1 MSSKKD
7 YALRFG
13 QAFFKAPW
21 LLLALVL
28 VFSFSAFT
36 QLQHFDFDAS
46 TDTLVAENDE
56 ALNYFLEV
64 SENFGDESFLFLT
77 FAPKEGSLFEPDALA
92 QLAALQSELENVE
105 GVSGVTS
112 ILDVPLVRS
121 PPVPLTEIATSYKT
135 LRMPEVDL
143 GLAKLELMDS
153 PLFRE
158 LLVSGD
164 GTATAMRV
172 DLAADKALNQLRET
186 RQALRDVQDKTLEQ
200 DARLNEVE
208 EKYRIAKR
216 TYSADQERLIG
227 DIRAVR
233 DRYSDQATVYLAGVP
248 MIASDMIRYVKDD
261 IATFGWASLV
271 LMMFIL
277 LFFFR
282 QLRWVILPI
291 STALLSVVVTA
302 GLLGLFRQPVSV
314 ISANFVA
321 LLIIFSISFTVHLI
335 VRYRE
340 LSREH
345 PHQSPKSLLTLTMI
359 DKFAPCIYTALT
371 TMVAFASLTA
381 SGIVP
386 VIDLGW
392 IMCLAMTVAFVMNY
406 TFFPALIHVLP
417 TQQVTPLPERQ
428 PVITR
433 VLRRASVNG
442 PWMVVSLA
450 VFAAGVSAWGVT
462 YLSTE
467 SRFIDYFRNSSEI
480 KQGLVFVD
488 ETLGGTT
495 PMDVIV
501 NFAPYEDESF
511 GDEDDFFAEEEDT
524 YPERYWYTPD
534 KIVKLRQLETY
545 LETKPEVGKIIS
557 IATLEEIARSF
568 NEGEALNTVEL
579 AAVIGL
585 LPEDLRREFLLPY
598 SSPRDGILRISMRMH
613 ETVPATSRDALIQ
626 DIETYAIDEVGF
638 DPSDVNVTG
647 MNVLFNNMLKL
658 LFDSQQSTIQL
669 VLLATFMML
678 FALLRSLRLAIIG
691 IIPNILSAGL
701 VLGFMGFM
709 RIPLDIMTMT
719 IAAIIIGIGVDNAI
733 HFLHRFKQEKAQG
746 QTTQEAVDASH
757 KSVGFALYFTSV
769 TVIVGFSVLGLS
781 NFIPTVYFG
790 LLTAMAMGLSL
801 IVNLCVLP
809 SLLMVFV
816 PDETSSSKVQA

>member
-1 MSSKKD
+1 MSSMNNF
-7 YALRFG
+7 ALRLG
-13 QAFFKAPW
+13 RSVFKASW

-28 VFSFSAFT
+28 IVSVGAVS
-36 QLQHFDFDAS
+36 QLRHFDFDAS

-77 FAPKEGSLFEPDALA
+77 YAPKDGALFAPNTLA
-92 QLAALQSELENVE
+92 QLATLQSDLEAVE

-121 PPVPLTEIATSYKT
+121 PPIPLTEIATSYKT
-135 LRMPEVDL
+135 LRMDDVDL
-143 GLAKLELMDS
+143 DLAKTELMES

-158 LLVSGD
+158 LLVSAD
-164 GTATAMRV
+164 GSATAMRV
-172 DLAADKALNQLRET
+172 NLASDQSLNQLRQT
-186 RQALRDVQDKTLEQ
+186 RQDLRDIEDKTSEQ
-200 DARLNEVE
+200 EARLSQVE
-208 EKYRIAKR
+208 EDYRVAKR
-216 TYSADQERLIG
+216 VFAADQERLIS
-227 DIRAVR
+227 DIRSVR

-248 MIASDMIRYVKDD
+248 MIASDMIRYVRDD
-261 IATFGWASLV
+261 IATFGWVSLV
-271 LMMFIL
+271 LIMLIL
-277 LFFFR
+277 FLYFR
-282 QLRWVILPI
+282 QLRWVLLPVF
-291 STALLSVVVTA
+291 TALLGVLVTA
-302 GLLGLFRQPVSV
+302 GILGLIRQPVSV

-321 LLIIFSISFTVHLI
+321 LLIIFSISFTMHLI

-340 LSREH
+340 LSREQ
-345 PHQSPKSLLTLTMI
+345 PDESPKSLLTLTMV
-359 DKFAPCIYTALT
+359 DKFAPCIYTAVT

-386 VIDLGW
+386 VVDLGW

-406 TFFPALIHVLP
+406 TFFPALIHILP
-417 TQQVTPLPERQ
+417 DQRVVPLPERQ
-428 PVITR
+428 PIVTR
-433 VLRRASVNG
+433 VLRVASVNA
-442 PWMVVSLA
+442 PWVVVIVSI
-450 VFAAGVSAWGVT
+450 FAAFVSVFGLER
-462 YLSTE
+462 LSTE

-501 NFAPYEDESF
+501 NFSPYEDESF
-511 GDEDDFFAEEEDT
+511 GDDDFFAEEEDA

-534 KIVKLRQLETY
+534 KIVKLRELEAY
-545 LETKPEVGKIIS
+545 LATKPEVGKIIS

-568 NEGEALNTVEL
+568 NDGEALNTVEL
-579 AAVIGL
+579 AAILGL

-598 SSPRDGILRISMRMH
+598 SSPRDGILRISMRMK

-626 DIETYAIDEVGF
+626 DIESFAINEVGF
-638 DPSDVNVTG
+638 EPRDVNVTG
-647 MNVLFNNMLKL
+647 MNVLFNNMLNL
-658 LFDSQQSTIQL
+658 LFDSQRSTIQL
-669 VLLATFMML
+669 VLLATFLML

-691 IIPNILSAGL
+691 VVPNILSAAL
-701 VLGFMGFM
+701 VLAFMGFM

-719 IAAIIIGIGVDNAI
+719 IAAIIIGIGVDDAI
-733 HFLHRFKQEKAQG
+733 HFLHRFKQEKALG
-746 QTTQEAVDASH
+746 RTTKEAVDASH

-781 NFIPTVYFG
+781 NFIPTIYFG

-801 IVNLCVLP
+801 VVNLGILP
-809 SLLMVFV
+809 SLLMVMV
-816 PDETSSSKVQA
+816 PDDKTFGPSKA

>member
-1 MSSKKD
+1 MSPTNNYIIKL
-7 YALRFG
+7 A
-13 QAFFKAPW
+13 QTVFKASW
-21 LLLALVL
+21 LVLALVL
-28 VFSFSAFT
+28 ILSIGAFS
-36 QLQHFDFDAS
+36 QLRHFDFDAS

-56 ALNYFLEV
+56 ALNYFQEV

-77 FAPKEGSLFEPDALA
+77 FAPKGDLLFKPDTLA
-92 QLAALQSELENVE
+92 QLAKLQSELETIE

-112 ILDVPLVRS
+112 ILDVPLMRS
-121 PPVPLTEIATSYKT
+121 PPVPLAEIASSYKT
-135 LRMPEVDL
+135 LRMADVDL
-143 GLAKLELMDS
+143 NLAKLELMNS

-158 LLVSGD
+158 LLVSAD
-164 GTATAMRV
+164 GSATAMRINI
-172 DLAADKALNQLRET
+172 AADEAINRLRDV
-186 RQALRDVQDKTLEQ
+186 RQALRNVQNRSSEEEN
-200 DARLNEVE
+200 RLREIE

-216 TYSADQERLIG
+216 TFAADQERLIS
-227 DIRAVR
+227 DIRVVR
-233 DRYSDQATVYLAGVP
+233 DSYSDRAIIYLAGVP
-248 MIASDMIRYVKDD
+248 MIASDMIRYVQDD
-261 IATFGWASLV
+261 IATFGWVSLV
-271 LMMFIL
+271 LIMLIL
-277 LFFFR
+277 FLFFR
-282 QLRWVILPI
+282 QLRWVILPV

-302 GLLGLFRQPVSV
+302 GFLGLVRQPVSV

-340 LSREH
+340 LAREQ
-345 PHQSPKSLLTLTMI
+345 PDELPKSLLTLTMV

-392 IMCLAMTVAFVMNY
+392 IMCLAMMVAFVMNY
-406 TFFPALIHVLP
+406 TFFPALVHVLP
-417 TQQVTPLPERQ
+417 SQQVAPLPERQ
-428 PVITR
+428 PIITR
-433 VLRRASVNG
+433 ALHGMSVKG
-442 PWMVVSLA
+442 PWIVVTLA
-450 VFAAGVSAWGVT
+450 MFAAGVSILGIT
-462 YLSTE
+462 HLSTE
-467 SRFIDYFRNSSEI
+467 SRFIDYFRNNSEI

-495 PMDVIV
+495 PMDVII
-501 NFAPYEDESF
+501 NLAPYEDESF
-511 GDEDDFFAEEEDT
+511 GDDDFFTEEDDA

-534 KIVKLRQLETY
+534 KIAKLRQLEAF

-585 LPEDLRREFLLPY
+585 LPEELRREFLLPY
-598 SSPRDGILRISMRMH
+598 SVPRDGILRISMRMH
-613 ETVPATSRDALIQ
+613 ETAPATSRDTLIQ
-626 DIETYAIDEVGF
+626 DIESYAVNEVGF
-638 DPSDVNVTG
+638 DRGDVTVTG

-658 LFDSQQSTIQL
+658 LFESQQSTIQL
-669 VLLATFMML
+669 VLLATFLML

-691 IIPNILSAGL
+691 IIPNILSASI

-746 QTTQEAVDASH
+746 RTTHEAVDASH

-801 IVNLCVLP
+801 IINLGVLP

-816 PDETSSSKVQA
+816 PDKKALPN